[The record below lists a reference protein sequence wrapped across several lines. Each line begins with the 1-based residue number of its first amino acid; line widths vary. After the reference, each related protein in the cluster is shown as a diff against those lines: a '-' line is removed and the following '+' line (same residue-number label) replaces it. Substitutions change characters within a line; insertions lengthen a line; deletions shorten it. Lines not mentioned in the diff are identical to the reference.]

1 MSSKTESETT
11 ERHYTVA
18 CLAGDGVGPEVM
30 AEASLALQEVARLH
44 HFRVLEVH
52 VPFGSE
58 AFQRFGHPLPPAT
71 RRAYAAADGIL
82 VANTKEPALEG
93 VKADLDLTW
102 RIQRVRLLPSG
113 DVAIVSPLA
122 EDGSEDTST
131 VERAFALARSRRA
144 LVSSVGDGQAWT
156 ELVEAA
162 AERHSGVHVEH
173 LTLSEALPLLAHEPE
188 RFDVIVA
195 DRRFVEAL
203 SDMAAF
209 ATGARR
215 LVASG
220 RLSDAGPAIF
230 GPTHGSALE
239 IAGQGMAD
247 PSAMLLAT
255 ALLLGEGLGERAAA
269 RTLERALRAAQARS
283 LTHDVAGAGLAATTR
298 EFTQAVIAELP
309 AARTDTEFFEEVY
322 A

>member
-1 MSSKTESETT
+1 LSTESSSDTT

-30 AEASLALQEVARLH
+30 AEASLVLQEVGRLH
-44 HFRVLEVH
+44 QVRVTEAH

-58 AFQRFGHPLPPAT
+58 ALLRFGHPLPPST
-71 RRAYAAADGIL
+71 RRAYRAADGIL

-113 DVAIVSPLA
+113 DIAIVSPLA
-122 EDGSEDTST
+122 EDPEEGERI

-144 LVSSVGDGQAWT
+144 RVSSVGDGRAW
-156 ELVEAA
+156 
-162 AERHSGVHVEH
+162 AERVESAADRHGGVNVEQ
-173 LTLSEALPLLAHEPE
+173 LTLAEALPLLAHSPQ
-188 RFDVIVA
+188 RFDVVVA
-195 DRRFVEAL
+195 DRLFAEAL

-209 ATGARR
+209 STGARR
-215 LVASG
+215 IVASG
-220 RLSDAGPAIF
+220 RLSESGPAIF

-239 IAGQGMAD
+239 IAGLGVAD

-283 LTHDVAGAGLAATTR
+283 HTHDVVEAGTAATTR
-298 EFTQAVIAELP
+298 EFTEAVIAELP